1 MPAQIA
7 VIDNDSLN
15 FLTKTERSIPI
26 FPILRSLFRGLYVPE
41 EVKTEFERNMPQ
53 DAAHQRVLSQIRLS
67 NSFLKLCSTYDIFS
81 KILLEGVKDIDPGE
95 AEAFAQYKKIQAH
108 FIISDDRKF
117 ASAVRLQDPTV
128 RIIDT
133 VLLFAWLDQLA
144 LLSNPKAHLR
154 ALFQQR
160 RFTPQQLRN
169 AYKQAAGMLGK
180 KFSNRELQRKTN
192 FKLLGIKVQ

>member
-1 MPAQIA
+1 M
-7 VIDNDSLN
+7 IDNDSLN

-95 AEAFAQYKKIQAH
+95 AEAFAQYKNQAH